1 MGEPHGLQERERTGV
16 LSDLVTGEAVVLGLQ
31 TAKLPSRALA
41 IVIDLLVEFAALLVF
56 TMLLSLALIGLD
68 GAALAAVMIGLM
80 VFFLVAVPVM
90 VETLTRGRSLGKAAL
105 GLRVVRADG
114 GPVRF
119 RHSLV
124 RGLVGFFE
132 MIVLTGSA
140 AVITSVVHSDG
151 KRLGDIFAGTVVV
164 RERTPGAGGS
174 APLPPVH
181 PHLLQSMGHELVAMD
196 LSAVP
201 EPLWLAVRQLLGRVG
216 QLDPAVMI
224 QMSTRLAGDL
234 SARIGH
240 PIPPGLHPAAYLGA
254 VLTERQRREWTR
266 AQEQLWAA
274 GPAPAQVPAPR
285 PASVPVPAS
294 APAPAGAAGGRPVR
308 VLGVPAQPPA
318 PVTPAVP
325 PAPVRPAAPAPA
337 AAPAA
342 PSLDKPAAGTG
353 FAPPA

>member
-1 MGEPHGLQERERTGV
+1 M
-16 LSDLVTGEAVVLGLQ
+16 SDLVTGEAVVLGLQ

-56 TMLLSLALIGLD
+56 TLLLSLALIGLD
-68 GAALAAVMIGLM
+68 GAALAATMIGLM

-105 GLRVVRADG
+105 GLRVVRTDG

-132 MIVLTGSA
+132 MIVLTGA
-140 AVITSVVHSDG
+140 PAVITSAVHSDG

-174 APLPPVH
+174 ATPLPPVH

-201 EPLWLAVRQLLGRVG
+201 EPLWLAVRQLLGRTS
-216 QLDPAVMI
+216 QLDPAVMHR
-224 QMSTRLAGDL
+224 MSTRLAEDL
-234 SARIGH
+234 SALIGH
-240 PIPPGLHPAAYLGA
+240 PIAPGLHPAAYLGA

-266 AQEQLWAA
+266 AQQQLWAA
-274 GPAPAQVPAPR
+274 GPIPGRPVPAQVPAQVPAPR
-285 PASVPVPAS
+285 PASGPLP
-294 APAPAGAAGGRPVR
+294 APAPTGPADGRPVR
-308 VLGVPAQPPA
+308 VLGLPTQQPA
-318 PVTPAVP
+318 PT
-325 PAPVRPAAPAPA
+325 APPAPA

-342 PSLDKPAAGTG
+342 APTAPTAPSFDKPAAGSG

>member
-1 MGEPHGLQERERTGV
+1 M
-16 LSDLVTGEAVVLGLQ
+16 SDLVTGEAVVLGLQ

-41 IVIDLLVEFAALLVF
+41 IVIDLLVEFAAFLVF
-56 TMLLSLALIGLD
+56 TLLLSLALIGLD
-68 GAALAAVMIGLM
+68 GAALAATMIGLM

-90 VETLTRGRSLGKAAL
+90 IETLTRGRSLGKATL
-105 GLRVVRADG
+105 GLRVVRTDG

-124 RGLVGFFE
+124 RGLVGFVE
-132 MIVLTGSA
+132 LIALTGA
-140 AVITSVVHSDG
+140 PAVITSVVNSDG

-174 APLPPVH
+174 ASPLPPVH

-201 EPLWLAVRQLLGRVG
+201 EPLWLAIRQLLGRIG
-216 QLDPAVMI
+216 QLDPAVMLR
-224 QMSTRLAGDL
+224 MSTRLAGDL

-240 PIPPGLHPAAYLGA
+240 PIAPGLHPAAYLGA

-266 AQEQLWAA
+266 AQEQLWAGA
-274 GPAPAQVPAPR
+274 PAPGRPVPTQVPTQIPAPR
-285 PASVPVPAS
+285 PASGPFP
-294 APAPAGAAGGRPVR
+294 APAPAGPADGRPVR
-308 VLGVPAQPPA
+308 VLGLPAQQPATAA
-318 PVTPAVP
+318 PV
-325 PAPVRPAAPAPA
+325 
-337 AAPAA
+337 APAA
-342 PSLDKPAAGTG
+342 PSVPAQPAAPSHDKPSLDKSSPGTG

>member
-1 MGEPHGLQERERTGV
+1 M
-16 LSDLVTGEAVVLGLQ
+16 SDLVTGEAVVLGLQ

-56 TMLLSLALIGLD
+56 TLLLSLALISID
-68 GAALAAVMIGLM
+68 NAALAATTIGLT

-105 GLRVVRADG
+105 GLRVVRTDG

-132 MIVLTGSA
+132 MIVLTGA
-140 AVITSVVHSDG
+140 PAVITSAVHSEG

-174 APLPPVH
+174 ASPLPPVH
-181 PHLLQSMGHELVAMD
+181 PHLLQAMGHELVAMD

-201 EPLWLAVRQLLGRVG
+201 EPLWLAIRQVLGRIG
-216 QLDPAVMI
+216 QLDPAVMHR
-224 QMSTRLAGDL
+224 MSSRLAEDL
-234 SARIGH
+234 SALIGH
-240 PIPPGLHPAAYLGA
+240 PIAPGLHPSAYLGA
-254 VLTERQRREWTR
+254 VLTERQRREWMR
-266 AQEQLWAA
+266 AQEQLRTA
-274 GPAPAQVPAPR
+274 GPVPAQPAPAQVPAPR
-285 PASVPVPAS
+285 PASGPLPA
-294 APAPAGAAGGRPVR
+294 APAGPADGRPVR
-308 VLGVPAQPPA
+308 VLGLPAQ
-318 PVTPAVP
+318 
-325 PAPVRPAAPAPA
+325 PAAPAGAPA
-337 AAPAA
+337 APPVPVQPAAPAAPTAPAAPAA
-342 PSLDKPAAGTG
+342 PSLAKSPADKPAADTG

>member
-1 MGEPHGLQERERTGV
+1 M
-16 LSDLVTGEAVVLGLQ
+16 SDLVTGEAVVLGLR

-56 TMLLSLALIGLD
+56 TLLLSLALIGLD
-68 GAALAAVMIGLM
+68 GAALAATMIGLM

-105 GLRVVRADG
+105 GLRVVRTDG

-132 MIVLTGSA
+132 MIVLTGA
-140 AVITSVVHSDG
+140 PAVITSVVHSDG

-164 RERTPGAGGS
+164 RERTPGAGGTAS
-174 APLPPVH
+174 PLPPVH
-181 PHLLQSMGHELVAMD
+181 PHLLQAMGHELVAMD

-201 EPLWLAVRQLLGRVG
+201 EPLWLAIRQLLGRVG
-216 QLDPAVMI
+216 QLDPAVMLR
-224 QMSTRLAGDL
+224 MSTRLAEDL

-240 PIPPGLHPAAYLGA
+240 PIAPGLHPAAYLGA
-254 VLTERQRREWTR
+254 VLTERQRREWMR

-274 GPAPAQVPAPR
+274 GRGPAQVPAPR
-285 PASVPVPAS
+285 PASGPVPA
-294 APAPAGAAGGRPVR
+294 PAPTVTADGRPVR
-308 VLGVPAQPPA
+308 VLGLPAQRPA
-318 PVTPAVP
+318 PVAPTAPAAPPVP
-325 PAPVRPAAPAPA
+325 VPPAAPASPPA
-337 AAPAA
+337 SPPAPAA
-342 PSLDKPAAGTG
+342 PSLDKPAADTG

>member
-1 MGEPHGLQERERTGV
+1 M
-16 LSDLVTGEAVVLGLQ
+16 SDLVTGEAVVLGLQ

-56 TMLLSLALIGLD
+56 TLLLSLALISID
-68 GAALAAVMIGLM
+68 NAALAATMIGLM

-105 GLRVVRADG
+105 GLRVVRTDG

-132 MIVLTGSA
+132 MIVLTGA
-140 AVITSVVHSDG
+140 PAVITSAVHSDG

-174 APLPPVH
+174 ASPLPPVH
-181 PHLLQSMGHELVAMD
+181 PHLLQAMGHELVAMD

-201 EPLWLAVRQLLGRVG
+201 EPLWLAIRQLLGRIG
-216 QLDPAVMI
+216 QLDPAVMHR
-224 QMSTRLAGDL
+224 MSSRLAEDL
-234 SARIGH
+234 SALIGH
-240 PIPPGLHPAAYLGA
+240 PIAPGLHPSAYLGA
-254 VLTERQRREWTR
+254 VLTERQRREWMR
-266 AQEQLWAA
+266 AQEQLRTA

-285 PASVPVPAS
+285 PASGPLPA
-294 APAPAGAAGGRPVR
+294 APAGPAGGRPVR
-308 VLGVPAQPPA
+308 VLGLPAQPAPA
-318 PVTPAVP
+318 
-325 PAPVRPAAPAPA
+325 APA

-342 PSLDKPAAGTG
+342 PPVPVQPAAPTAPAAPAAPSLVKSPVDKPAADTG

>member
-1 MGEPHGLQERERTGV
+1 M
-16 LSDLVTGEAVVLGLQ
+16 SDLVTGEAVVLGLQ

-56 TMLLSLALIGLD
+56 TLLLSLALIGLD
-68 GAALAAVMIGLM
+68 GAALAATMIGLM

-105 GLRVVRADG
+105 GLRVVRTDG

-132 MIVLTGSA
+132 MIVLTGA
-140 AVITSVVHSDG
+140 PAVITSAVHSDG

-174 APLPPVH
+174 ATPLPPVH

-201 EPLWLAVRQLLGRVG
+201 EPLWLAVRQLLGRTS
-216 QLDPAVMI
+216 QLDPAVMHR
-224 QMSTRLAGDL
+224 MSTRLAEDL
-234 SARIGH
+234 SALIGH
-240 PIPPGLHPAAYLGA
+240 PIAPGLHPAAYLGA

-266 AQEQLWAA
+266 AQQQLWAA
-274 GPAPAQVPAPR
+274 GPIPGRPVPAQVPAQVPAPR
-285 PASVPVPAS
+285 PASGPLP
-294 APAPAGAAGGRPVR
+294 APAPTGPADGRPVR
-308 VLGVPAQPPA
+308 VLGLPAQQPA
-318 PVTPAVP
+318 PT
-325 PAPVRPAAPAPA
+325 APPAPA

-342 PSLDKPAAGTG
+342 APTAPTAPSFDKPAAGSG